1 MSGWAA
7 VGGMSVLVLV
17 AAGLTVDGAWLVGV
31 SEHLRV
37 AVAGVSPVADWVR

>member
-1 MSGWAA
+1 MLGWAA
-7 VGGMSVLVLV
+7 VGGMSVLALV
-17 AAGLTVDGAWLVGV
+17 VAWGVDGAWLVGV